1 VKDKNRENNRQLNS
15 SKSSNISSAPSKNKS
30 RPDSKSN
37 TEIKTVKNENSKK
50 GKGKKPKK
58 LWPTLLRLGGYLYR
72 HKVKVLGSVLAV
84 LVSTVLGLLPPWL
97 IRYGIDN
104 YILEGAPEM
113 LWLLAVVMLATA
125 ILKGVFDFAK
135 RYIMEY
141 IAQNVIHDIR
151 TNLYQHLNNL
161 SFSFY
166 DYSRTGDLMSRVTAD
181 ADSLRNFLSNAA
193 VYITSNILTLMGILV
208 VLFVWDYR
216 LALLYVLMLPLMVMG
231 MSIYATR
238 VRPMFR
244 RVRKKFAR
252 MTEMI
257 QEDFTGIEITRLFGQ
272 EEREEKEFNIIN
284 QDYID
289 TNVEAARISAFWMP
303 YVNFLMGL
311 GTALVVWYGGRLV
324 IQEVISFGI
333 LAGFTSYIA
342 LLLRPVRQTG
352 MMINFSSRAIAAGE
366 RIFEVMDTS
375 PEVQEAPD
383 AYELPEIKGKVEY
396 RDVSFSYTEGKE
408 VLTDINVGADPG
420 DTLAIVGPTGAG
432 KSTLIHLLPRFY
444 DPDQGEILI
453 DNHNIKDVTIDSL
466 RQHIG
471 IVLQDTFLFGASI
484 RENISYGKPNAEME
498 EIIEC
503 AKTAQI
509 HDYIKSLPL
518 GYETPV
524 GERGVSLSGGQRQRL
539 AMARVLLT
547 DPRLLI
553 LDEPTSSIDAETEA
567 RMQKALAEVMKD
579 RTTFVIAHRLWT
591 VQNSDKILVIKNGE
605 IVERGKHQ
613 ELIKKEEGFYSEVY
627 NRVLK
632 NDEEILNDEK
642 ENTGSKRDNDIKD
655 KKEGGQI

>member
-1 VKDKNRENNRQLNS
+1 MKDKNRENNRQLNS

-244 RVRKKFAR
+244 RVRKKFAQ

-272 EEREEKEFNIIN
+272 EEREEKEFNKIN

-632 NDEEILNDEK
+632 NDEEILNDK
-642 ENTGSKRDNDIKD
+642 ENEKRKKDTDLKD
-655 KKEGGQI
+655 KKEGGKI

>member
-1 VKDKNRENNRQLNS
+1 MKDKNRENNRQLNS